1 MIKIEITD
9 ASTPFLIGTHFH
21 HGNIF
26 SIGHKST
33 HNLIDPKSENFEL
46 SVSNDKLYIENKKSG
61 FFYKVNGKKISGKK
75 NITVNSEIIFSTI
88 SFRILEFQYDHIDHL
103 TGTENSY
110 KERIKETPEL
120 EETFQLIE
128 KDFIHLE
135 KIKYDEK

>member
-21 HGNIF
+21 MGNIF

-33 HNLIDPKSENFEL
+33 HDLIDPEVENFEL
-46 SVSNDKLYIENKKSG
+46 SVSNDKLYIENKKKG

-75 NITVNSEIIFSTI
+75 NISIDSEIVFSSI
-88 SFRILEFQYDHIDHL
+88 SFKVIDFQYDHIDHL
-103 TGTENSY
+103 TGTENAY

-120 EETFQLIE
+120 EEIFNLIE